1 MAVLSHICT
10 CLVKFGRDKFIQ
22 LPIVVVKGE
31 VHCDH
36 WVLLFFFPHLL
47 YVHISST
54 ESGLI
59 IALSIL
65 DVAVTELIFGHNVSV
80 LLIKSSVAF
89 SGTASVTNI
98 IEHADDTKRHDCTDQ
113 AFVALLYFTFILW
126 VLRLYSWLRALALGL
141 VNVLVKIRPNLRWY
155 RSMRRLGAAFKAKTS
170 GLSLILPVALHST
183 IDSIPACLAVG
194 PVFFGSQYLIE
205 TTQDS

>member
-22 LPIVVVKGE
+22 LPIVVVKCE
-31 VHCDH
+31 VHGDH

-59 IALSIL
+59 ITLSIL
-65 DVAVTELIFGHNVSV
+65 DVAVSELIFGHNVSV
-80 LLIKSSVAF
+80 LLIKSSVAL

-98 IEHADDTKRHDCTDQ
+98 IEHADHTKRHDCTDQ
-113 AFVALLYFTFILW
+113 AFVALLYFTSILW
-126 VLRLYSWLRALALGL
+126 GLRLSSWLRALALGL

-155 RSMRRLGAAFKAKTS
+155 RSMRRLGAALKAKTS
-170 GLSLILPVALHST
+170 RLSLILPVALHSA

-205 TTQDS
+205 TTKDS